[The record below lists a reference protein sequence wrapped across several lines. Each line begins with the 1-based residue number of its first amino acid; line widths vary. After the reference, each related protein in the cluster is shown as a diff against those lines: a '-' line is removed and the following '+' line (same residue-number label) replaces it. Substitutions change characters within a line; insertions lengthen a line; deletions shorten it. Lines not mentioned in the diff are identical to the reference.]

1 MSRTIIYFGKY
12 SSYHRTSELIRFC
25 AWLDIQYD
33 VCHEFSAVS
42 FFGRFKSCHEHTIL
56 RCHGYVRFI
65 RCTFL
70 GSSKHW
76 IDNIGHSSRLS
87 LMFFFNSWFA
97 ISLLGLVS
105 ESSNRTPINYFL
117 WPKLAV
123 LIQLLLSVRPCLKL
137 PFLTIFS
144 IFPVVLLLTTYIACI
159 PFVSVLKVQRIIL
172 DPLQDISCSYLY

>member
-1 MSRTIIYFGKY
+1 MRDLTFNMMFVMNFLPSH
-12 SSYHRTSELIRFC
+12 SLVVLSLVMN
-25 AWLDIQYD
+25 IQ
-33 VCHEFSAVS
+33 F
-42 FFGRFKSCHEHTIL
+42 
-56 RCHGYVRFI
+56 YVVMDTCGFYVA
-65 RCTFL
+65 FL

-137 PFLTIFS
+137 PFLTTFS
-144 IFPVVLLLTTYIACI
+144 IFPVALLLTTYIAFI